1 MTVKGIRTLTGLSQ
15 ARFAE
20 KYGIPKRTLEKWEQ
34 GETNPPAYLVK
45 LLERAVKDDYKEVK
59 RDETIDGV

>member
-1 MTVKGIRTLTGLSQ
+1 MTVKEIRTLTGLSQ

-34 GETNPPAYLVK
+34 GETTPPAYLVK
-45 LLERAVKDDYKEVK
+45 LLERAVKEDYSK
-59 RDETIDGV
+59 

>member
-1 MTVKGIRTLTGLSQ
+1 MTVKEIRTLTGLSQ

-34 GETNPPAYLVK
+34 GETTPPAYLVK
-45 LLERAVKDDYKEVK
+45 LLERAVKEDYK
-59 RDETIDGV
+59 RQ

>member
-1 MTVKGIRTLTGLSQ
+1 MTVKEIRTLTGLSQ

-34 GETNPPAYLVK
+34 GETNPPVYLVK
-45 LLERAVKDDYKEVK
+45 LLERAVKEDYK
-59 RDETIDGV
+59 RQ